1 MIRIEFQV
9 VQKCWVSVKGDGN
22 TVFSKLLEPGD
33 DKSFDA
39 NERFYIIL
47 GNAGGVRLKINGK
60 QSKPLGKPGEV
71 VRVLINEQNIADLM
85 EKATS

>member
-1 MIRIEFQV
+1 M
-9 VQKCWVSVKGDGN
+9 QKCWVSVKGDGN
-22 TVFSKLLEPGD
+22 TVLSRLLEPGE

-71 VRVLINEQNIADLM
+71 VRVLINEQNIADLV